1 MADLSDLPALASDNG
16 FYVVVESP
24 RGCTSKIKYDAARHV
39 MMLSRPLPQGL
50 VYPHDWGF
58 IPSTRAPDGDPLD
71 AIVVWD
77 GVSYPGVVLECRAI
91 GVLRVEQTD
100 EASSKRE
107 RNDRVIALPIKA
119 PRWSKVRTM
128 SDLGD
133 RVRIE
138 LEHFFRV
145 AVAFEDKQLTVLGW
159 GESDEALKLVRG
171 EGP

>member
-1 MADLSDLPALASDNG
+1 
-16 FYVVVESP
+16 
-24 RGCTSKIKYDAARHV
+24 
-39 MMLSRPLPQGL
+39 
-50 VYPHDWGF
+50 
-58 IPSTRAPDGDPLD
+58 
-71 AIVVWD
+71 
-77 GVSYPGVVLECRAI
+77 
-91 GVLRVEQTD
+91 
-100 EASSKRE
+100 
-107 RNDRVIALPIKA
+107 
-119 PRWSKVRTM
+119 M